1 MYRKQKQNKRTKEQ
15 STTPVQTL
23 GKCTENK
30 NNTTQQKNKCNTS
43 SNIEVNVQKT
53 KTKQNNKRTK
63 YNTSSNIVVNVQKT
77 KTRQNNKRTKYNTS
91 SNSEVNK

>member
-1 MYRKQKQNKRTKEQ
+1 MYTKQKQNKRTKEQ

-43 SNIEVNVQKT
+43 SNIGVNVQKT
-53 KTKQNNKRTK
+53 KQNKTTKEQNT
-63 YNTSSNIVVNVQKT
+63 TPVQT
-77 KTRQNNKRTKYNTS
+77 VR
-91 SNSEVNK
+91 